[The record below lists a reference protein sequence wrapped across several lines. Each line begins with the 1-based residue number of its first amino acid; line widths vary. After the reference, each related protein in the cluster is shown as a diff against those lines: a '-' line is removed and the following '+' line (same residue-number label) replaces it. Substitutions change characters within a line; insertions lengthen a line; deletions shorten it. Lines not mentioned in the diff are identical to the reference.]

1 MRRRNAL
8 AAALLLALAA
18 CRGGDPEPGANAT
31 EPVPMIATD
40 PCPAPAGAA
49 AAGTG
54 NGGGRRFPD
63 VDLPCIGHDGRVAM
77 RALGGTPY
85 VVNLWASWCLPCRT
99 EMPEFQRVYTD
110 LKGRVG
116 FLGVDTKDFERPARE
131 AIQRAAVSYP
141 SVFDPDERI
150 KRAVNTRSLPATV
163 LLRADGTIADVHIG
177 QLTEA
182 ELRAAIA
189 KHLGVS

>member
-1 MRRRNAL
+1 MRRAYAA
-8 AAALLLALAA
+8 AAALLTLVA
-18 CRGGDPEPGANAT
+18 CQRGEPS
-31 EPVPMIATD
+31 EPRASGEPLPMIALD
-40 PCPAPAGAA
+40 PCPAPTTAPQ
-49 AAGTG
+49 
-54 NGGGRRFPD
+54 GGGRRLPD
-63 VDLPCIGHDGRVAM
+63 AELACLGHDSRVRM
-77 RALGGTPY
+77 SALGGTPY
-85 VVNLWASWCLPCRT
+85 VVNLWASWCLPCRE
-99 EMPEFQRVYTD
+99 EMPEFQKVYVS

-163 LLRADGTIADVHIG
+163 LLRADGTIADVHVG

-182 ELRAAIA
+182 ELRASI
-189 KHLGVS
+189 KQHLGVS

>member
-1 MRRRNAL
+1 MRTYAA
-8 AAALLLALAA
+8 AAALLALVA
-18 CRGGDPEPGANAT
+18 CSGGTDPAKPGADGGAL
-31 EPVPMIATD
+31 PMIGTD
-40 PCPAPAGAA
+40 PCPPAGPNAA
-49 AAGTG
+49 ATG
-54 NGGGRRFPD
+54 GKRLPA
-63 VDLPCIGHDGRVAM
+63 VDLACLGHEGKVNM
-77 RALGGTPY
+77 RSLGGTPY

-99 EMPEFQRVYTD
+99 EMPEFQRVYVS
-110 LKGRVG
+110 LEERVG
-116 FLGVDTKDFERPARE
+116 FLGVDTKDFERPGRE

-163 LLRADGTIADVHIG
+163 FLRADGTIANVHVG

-182 ELRAAIA
+182 ELRAAIT

>member
-1 MRRRNAL
+1 MTRAQREPRGY
-8 AAALLLALAA
+8 AAAVALLALAA
-18 CRGGDPEPGANAT
+18 CSEGTAKPGASR
-31 EPVPMIATD
+31 EPLPMIATD
-40 PCPAPAGAA
+40 PCPATPGP
-49 AAGTG
+49 AGTG
-54 NGGGRRFPD
+54 GTRLPD
-63 VDLPCIGHDGRVAM
+63 VDLACIGHDSRVEM

-99 EMPEFQRVYTD
+99 EMPEFQKVYVS

-116 FLGVDTKDFERPARE
+116 FLGVDTKDFEREAR
-131 AIQRAAVSYP
+131 ASIQRAAVSYP

-150 KRAVNTRSLPATV
+150 KRAVNTRSLPATI
-163 LLRADGTIADVHIG
+163 LLRADGTIATVHVG

-182 ELRAAIA
+182 ELRAAIT

>member
-1 MRRRNAL
+1 MTRRY
-8 AAALLLALAA
+8 AAAVALLTALTA
-18 CRGGDPEPGANAT
+18 CNGGDPKPRASES
-31 EPVPMIATD
+31 VPMIATD
-40 PCPAPAGAA
+40 PCPPGAPPRDGGKRLPGAKL
-49 AAGTG
+49 
-54 NGGGRRFPD
+54 RC
-63 VDLPCIGHDGRVAM
+63 LGHDAEVNL
-77 RALGGTPY
+77 RALPATPY
-85 VVNLWASWCLPCRT
+85 VVNLWASWCLPCRE
-99 EMPEFQRVYTD
+99 EMPEFQKVYVD

-131 AIQRAAVSYP
+131 SIQRAAVSYP

-163 LLRADGTIADVHIG
+163 FLNADGTIATVHVG
-177 QLTEA
+177 QLTES

>member
-1 MRRRNAL
+1 MRRY
-8 AAALLLALAA
+8 AAAVALLTLVA
-18 CRGGDPEPGANAT
+18 CNGNDPGKPDPTGEPL
-31 EPVPMIATD
+31 PMIALD
-40 PCPAPAGAA
+40 PCPAATEPRS
-49 AAGTG
+49 
-54 NGGGRRFPD
+54 GGGDRLPD
-63 VDLPCIGHDGRVAM
+63 VRLACLGSDAKVSM

-85 VVNLWASWCLPCRT
+85 VVNLWASWCLPCRE
-99 EMPEFQRVYTD
+99 EMPEFQKVYTD

-131 AIQRAAVSYP
+131 AIQRAGVSYP

-150 KRAVNTRSLPATV
+150 KRAVNTRSLPATI
-163 LLRADGTIADVHIG
+163 LLRADGTIANVHVG

-182 ELRAAIA
+182 ELRAALQ

>member
-1 MRRRNAL
+1 MMRTYAAAVAL
-8 AAALLLALAA
+8 ATALTA
-18 CRGGDPEPGANAT
+18 CNGDDPKPRASES
-31 EPVPMIATD
+31 VPMIATD
-40 PCPAPAGAA
+40 PCPEPSAPRQ
-49 AAGTG
+49 
-54 NGGGRRFPD
+54 GGGDRLPD
-63 VDLPCIGHDGRVAM
+63 VELTCLGRDSRVNM

-99 EMPEFQRVYTD
+99 EMPEFQKVYTG

-131 AIQRAAVSYP
+131 SIQRAAVSYP

-163 LLRADGTIADVHIG
+163 FLNADGSIASVHVG

-182 ELRAAIA
+182 ELRAEIA

>member
-1 MRRRNAL
+1 MRRRYAV
-8 AAALLLALAA
+8 AAALLALTA
-18 CRGGDPEPGANAT
+18 CRGGDAKPDAT

-40 PCPAPAGAA
+40 PCPAPATTAPA
-49 AAGTG
+49 TT
-54 NGGGRRFPD
+54 GGGKRLPD
-63 VDLPCIGHDGRVAM
+63 VTLSCIGHDSRVDM
-77 RALGGTPY
+77 SALGGTPY

-99 EMPEFQRVYTD
+99 EMPDLQNVYAS

-163 LLRADGTIADVHIG
+163 LLRADGTIADVHVG

-189 KHLGVS
+189 KHLGVT